1 MGAHAALV
9 AAYGARLFAFLFW
22 RQQFQ
27 PGYDGMAKL
36 KALDKT
42 PRLQRTPIILSTG
55 FFYGLMSSPLLFHLQ
70 AWLGLV
76 GLGLLV
82 IYPLTPLL

>member
-1 MGAHAALV
+1 
-9 AAYGARLFAFLFW
+9 
-22 RQQFQ
+22 
-27 PGYDGMAKL
+27 MAKL

-70 AWLGLV
+70 AWWWLV

-82 IYPLTPLL
+82 IYPFTPLL